1 MRLSAIAAATALCL
15 SYNAVAIH
23 LPEREAVPVLSEKSH
38 DRYGERNTL
47 NLKFLLHQSLDSLD
61 KRLTIE
67 EQVAILGAG
76 SMVAL
81 NVNAI
86 ATYVSNLMKAQ
97 SEANTCG
104 VISGTVDGVN
114 YQYHAATTGKNCDT
128 TAETKTMNDA
138 VARAL
143 EFMQTHNINQ
153 ACFNMQH
160 GGTWRGL
167 LQLATSSDRT
177 IINGKCDSVT
187 YTLTVT

>member
-1 MRLSAIAAATALCL
+1 MRLSTIAATALCL

-23 LPEREAVPVLSEKSH
+23 LPEREALPVLSDEPH
-38 DRYGERNTL
+38 D
-47 NLKFLLHQSLDSLD
+47 SDSLD

-138 VARAL
+138 VALAL

>member
-1 MRLSAIAAATALCL
+1 MRFSTIAATALCL
-15 SYNAVAIH
+15 GYNAMAIS
-23 LPEREAVPVLSEKSH
+23 LPEREALPSLSEETQS
-38 DRYGERNTL
+38 RYDEEALPETIL
-47 NLKFLLHQSLDSLD
+47 HLLLTVHTSDDLA

-128 TAETKTMNDA
+128 TAEVKTMKDA
-138 VARAL
+138 VTRGL
-143 EFMQTHNINQ
+143 DFMTNNNINQ

-167 LQLATSSDRT
+167 LQLASGDRQ
-177 IINGKCDSVT
+177 IVNGKCDSVT
-187 YTLTVT
+187 YTLTV

>member
-1 MRLSAIAAATALCL
+1 MRLSTIAAATALCL
-15 SYNAVAIH
+15 SYSAVAIH
-23 LPEREAVPVLSEKSH
+23 LPEREALPVLSEEPH
-38 DRYGERNTL
+38 DRYGEETPSIFNSCAL
-47 NLKFLLHQSLDSLD
+47 ELDSLD

-167 LQLATSSDRT
+167 LQLANSSDRT

>member
-1 MRLSAIAAATALCL
+1 
-15 SYNAVAIH
+15 
-23 LPEREAVPVLSEKSH
+23 
-38 DRYGERNTL
+38 
-47 NLKFLLHQSLDSLD
+47 SLD

-167 LQLATSSDRT
+167 LQLASGGRT

>member
-1 MRLSAIAAATALCL
+1 MRFSTLAATALCL
-15 SYNAVAIH
+15 GYNAMAIS
-23 LPEREAVPVLSEKSH
+23 LPEREALPSLSE
-38 DRYGERNTL
+38 ET
-47 NLKFLLHQSLDSLD
+47 QSSDDLA

-128 TAETKTMNDA
+128 TAEVKTMKDA
-138 VARAL
+138 VTRGL
-143 EFMQTHNINQ
+143 EFMTNNNINQ

-167 LQLATSSDRT
+167 LQLASGDRQ
-177 IINGKCDSVT
+177 IVNGKCDSVT
-187 YTLTVT
+187 YTLTV

>member
-1 MRLSAIAAATALCL
+1 MRFSTIAATALCL
-15 SYNAVAIH
+15 VYNAMAIS
-23 LPEREAVPVLSEKSH
+23 LPEREVAALPISE
-38 DRYGERNTL
+38 EEA
-47 NLKFLLHQSLDSLD
+47 QSSNDLA
-61 KRLTIE
+61 KRLSIE

-76 SMVAL
+76 AVVAL

-97 SEANTCG
+97 SDANTCG

-128 TAETKTMNDA
+128 TAEVKTMKDA
-138 VARAL
+138 VSRGL
-143 EFMQTHNINQ
+143 EFMSTHNINQ

-167 LQLATSSDRT
+167 LQLASGDRQ